1 MYRFLFEVVS
11 SEKGVLSPFTGHL
24 VRAAFLSM
32 LRKHDDALAKR
43 LHEGIHMRPYSTT
56 PLRSVKGQRFE
67 RDNRTGVIFIQK
79 GQMAKFNIGS
89 LTIRLGGELVNILL
103 HEFPNTEFKLGQIP
117 FRVARINVEQIDPV
131 TCLEHPK
138 NIRKFRLGFRT
149 PTFFN
154 ISGSSIVCRFPEP
167 IRIFG
172 NLASLWNT
180 FVAKD
185 LDGVMIDEIKFIDWV
200 NRSVAVTAYGIRTKT
215 VNIRKN
221 IPPTIGFI
229 GDVNFT
235 VIGESKISTWL
246 HPLLMLGTFSNIGQG
261 RIAGFGVT
269 YYSYKEV
276 V

>member
-11 SEKGVLSPFTGHL
+11 SEKGVLPPFTGHL
-24 VRAAFLSM
+24 VRASFLSM
-32 LRKHDDALAKR
+32 LRKHDETLAQR
-43 LHEGIHMRPYSTT
+43 LHEGVHMRPYSTT
-56 PLRSVKGQRFE
+56 PLRPVKGQRFE

-117 FRVARINVEQIDPV
+117 FRDVRINVEQFDPGN
-131 TCLEHPK
+131 CLEHTK
-138 NIRKFRLGFRT
+138 NIKKFRLGFRT

-154 ISGSSIVCRFPEP
+154 ISGSSVVCRFPEP

-172 NLASLWNT
+172 NLTSLWNT
-180 FVAKD
+180 FIAKD
-185 LDGVMIDEIKFIDWV
+185 LGGVMIDETKFIDWIYQT
-200 NRSVAVTAYGIRTKT
+200 VAVTAYEIRTKT
-215 VNIRKN
+215 VNIGKN

-229 GDVNFT
+229 GDANFT
-235 VIGESKISTWL
+235 VIDDNKMSTWI

-261 RIAGFGVT
+261 RTAGFGVT

-276 V
+276 A